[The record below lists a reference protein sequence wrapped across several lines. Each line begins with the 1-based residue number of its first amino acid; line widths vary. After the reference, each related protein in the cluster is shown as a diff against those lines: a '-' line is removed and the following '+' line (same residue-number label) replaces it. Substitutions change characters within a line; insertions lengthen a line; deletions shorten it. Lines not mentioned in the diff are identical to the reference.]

1 MIPGYAPV
9 DLHSLAASGAI
20 GAGTLLGALVLS
32 RQKPRAWVRVAAW
45 LLAVGV
51 VTGTHLVTL
60 SEPAGLRMIL
70 LCVNLLLAMKA
81 IVGVEAQY
89 GGDARLPVSRW
100 LLWATCWPGMRPSV
114 FAHRSGMVHSRES
127 AWRFA
132 RRGAINV
139 VLGLALI
146 LAARYVWLATESRL
160 WPTLL
165 IMPGLSLCLHFGLF
179 DLLAGFWQ
187 WRGVDARP
195 LFRNPL
201 ISTSLGEFWSK
212 RWNLAFSEMVALSAY
227 RPVAGW
233 FGAGAGVIAGFALS
247 GVLHEIAISLP
258 VNQGYGPPMAY
269 MTVHG
274 FLVLLERRLPVLTRQ
289 ALAGRLWGAFWLLA
303 PIMFLFHVPFL
314 RGVIWPIIGMN

>member
-1 MIPGYAPV
+1 M
-9 DLHSLAASGAI
+9 HWESFAASGAI

-32 RQKPRAWVRVAAW
+32 RLQPRAWVRVAAW
-45 LLAVGV
+45 LLAAGV
-51 VTGTHLVTL
+51 VAGTHFVTL
-60 SEPAGLRMIL
+60 SEPAGLRVIL

-81 IVGVEAQY
+81 IVSVEAQY
-89 GGDARLPVSRW
+89 GGGERLPISRW

-114 FAHRSGMVHSRES
+114 FAHRSGKVHSREN
-127 AWRFA
+127 AIRFA

-139 VLGLALI
+139 VLGLALVF
-146 LAARYVWLATESRL
+146 AARQVWLATDSRF

-165 IMPGLSLCLHFGLF
+165 LLPAISLCLHFGLF

-201 ISTSLGEFWSK
+201 ASTSLGEFWSK
-212 RWNLAFSEMVALSAY
+212 RWNLAFSEMIAISAY
-227 RPVAGW
+227 RPVSGW
-233 FGAGAGVIAGFALS
+233 FGAGAGVVCGFALS

-258 VNQGYGPPMAY
+258 VNEGYGPPMAY

-274 FLVLLERRLPVLTRQ
+274 FLVVLERLLPVLTRQ
-289 ALAGRLWGAFWLLA
+289 AWTGRLWGALWLLA

-314 RGVIWPIIGMN
+314 RGVVWPIIGMN